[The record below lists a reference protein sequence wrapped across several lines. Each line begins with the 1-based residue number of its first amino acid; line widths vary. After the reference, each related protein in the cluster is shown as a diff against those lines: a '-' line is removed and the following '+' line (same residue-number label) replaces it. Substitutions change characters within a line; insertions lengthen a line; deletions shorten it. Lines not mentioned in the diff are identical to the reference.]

1 MSKKA
6 HAAVVVFDN
15 ADPAMQQ
22 AYEAARTTFR
32 YLWREL
38 AWERRRIVKAIDLAA
53 VKVPFSDADAANVE
67 HMWVSELDFDGE
79 LIHGTLLSSPNTLQ
93 SVQRG
98 DAVQVAIADISDWI
112 FAIAGQA
119 YGAHSVNLMRQRMSE
134 RERKAHDDAWSL
146 QFGDPHAVR
155 LVYDARLAERGEG
168 KPGFLRGLFAKKAP
182 AEQLAPPSLD
192 EHPMSVVM
200 AEPLRQSL
208 AENPDMLHARD
219 DRGWQMLHH
228 EALAG
233 STATVQVLLAA
244 GADPQALTA
253 KGMSAR
259 ALAQSLD
266 WRKVM
271 ALL

>member
-79 LIHGTLLSSPNTLQ
+79 LIHGTLLSSPNTLT

-266 WRKVM
+266 WRNVM